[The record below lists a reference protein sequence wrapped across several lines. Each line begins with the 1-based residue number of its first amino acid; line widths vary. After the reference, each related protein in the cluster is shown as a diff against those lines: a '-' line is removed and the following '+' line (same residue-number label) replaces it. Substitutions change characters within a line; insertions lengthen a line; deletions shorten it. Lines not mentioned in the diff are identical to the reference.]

1 MLEEPRSACSG
12 HAHRTDKQLQRMDVA
27 GAHVAH
33 AAEIAFGAEPFRCL
47 AGIHEGDMWIAVTL
61 GQNIRMRPVSLYVTL
76 LVCHGQLPGAIV
88 DLDAM
93 GCAEFEKMRFGFLR
107 QIEKRLCAGEA
118 EITL

>member
-1 MLEEPRSACSG
+1 
-12 HAHRTDKQLQRMDVA
+12 
-27 GAHVAH
+27 
-33 AAEIAFGAEPFRCL
+33 
-47 AGIHEGDMWIAVTL
+47 
-61 GQNIRMRPVSLYVTL
+61 RPVSLYVTL

-118 EITL
+118 EITLHFLRPGALACAKLAAVAARGAVAEAMSIHEIGRASCRERVESRAAGGP